1 MAVNFEGQAAVITG
15 AAVGIGYEIARQLA
29 LNGASVLLN
38 DVDEAAAK
46 TAADQIRAEGGTCEG
61 VGGNCADVTVVR
73 GLVEQTVYRFGR
85 LDLAIANAGLT
96 YWGDFFEYEPENFE
110 RVVDLNL
117 KGSYFLAQAA
127 ARQMRAARQIRAA
140 QQMRIQDGGG
150 RILFVSSVTGHQA
163 IRYLSVY
170 GMTKAALE
178 MLARNLVVELSP
190 YGITVNAV
198 APGATLTP
206 RNIEDDPNYENV
218 WGSLTPT
225 GRVAY
230 PEDIA
235 SAALFL
241 LSPAARQITG
251 QTLIV
256 DGGWTAISPTPPLD
270 FVERK

>member
-1 MAVNFEGQAAVITG
+1 MAENFSGKAAVITG

-29 LNGASVLLN
+29 LNGASVYLN
-38 DVDEAAAK
+38 DVDESAAQKAAA
-46 TAADQIRAEGGTCEG
+46 QIRAEGGVCEG
-61 VGGNCADVTVVR
+61 VGGNCAEVDVVR
-73 GLVEQTVYRFGR
+73 GLVAETVGRFGR
-85 LDLAIANAGLT
+85 VDLAIANAGLT

-110 RVVDLNL
+110 RVLNLNL

-127 ARQMRAARQIRAA
+127 ARQMRVQG
-140 QQMRIQDGGG
+140 GGG

-198 APGATLTP
+198 APGATVTP
-206 RNIEDDPNYENV
+206 RNLQDDPNYESV
-218 WGSLTPT
+218 WGSLIPT
-225 GRVAY
+225 GQAAY

-235 SAALFL
+235 NAALFL
-241 LSPAARQITG
+241 LSPASHQITG

-270 FVERK
+270 FVEKKS